1 MMSSVLER
9 SNKFFGELQYRK
21 LLAGRMCIVS
31 EDNQGSQATINS
43 GYSANVLILA
53 IQLASKLRQ
62 SVGEAQMEAF
72 YCNTENMSWMD
83 KSSRMDEKFL
93 VRMNQDL
100 VDLELVPW
108 QFDKPAETVVAAN
121 EWLPHALYQKLP
133 CLEEL
138 LSAVDGMR
146 AQQASISVKLSH
158 EESLQPIDDAWQD
171 RVQAAAQ
178 PIPCYMGSFGPMTQ
192 WVHHNFQVEYGIQ
205 LGCFRRLWP
214 QDRLDWFVPSG

>member
-1 MMSSVLER
+1 MSSVLER
-9 SNKFFGELQYRK
+9 LNKFFGELQYRE
-21 LLAGRMCIVS
+21 LLAGRPCIVL

-43 GYSANVLILA
+43 GYSANVLLQA
-53 IQLASKLRQ
+53 IQLASNLRQ
-62 SVGEAQMEAF
+62 SVDEAPMEAF

-93 VRMNQDL
+93 VQMNQDL
-100 VDLELVPW
+100 VDLGLVPW
-108 QFDKPAETVVAAN
+108 QYDEPVETVVEAN

-158 EESLQPIDDAWQD
+158 EEILQPIDNAWQD
-171 RVQAAAQ
+171 RVQAAH
-178 PIPCYMGSFGPMTQ
+178 PIPCYMGS
-192 WVHHNFQVEYGIQ
+192 
-205 LGCFRRLWP
+205 
-214 QDRLDWFVPSG
+214 LDL